1 MSLYETIESLIP
13 EGIPA
18 IGAIFYNAIP
28 ARRFRKYYRI
38 IADNIPVEKGRILDV
53 GTGPG
58 YLPIEIAKKNP
69 SIEVV
74 GIDVSEK
81 MVDIARKN
89 AGGIDNIDFKV
100 MDANRLEFDDDYF
113 DFIVSSGSSHHWRSP
128 VRIYNEIHRV
138 LRKARQAWIYELCP
152 EIPKEEV
159 KEALFAPYPL
169 FRLVA
174 SIHGIRE
181 AEYHTRVRDII
192 ESSKFSHYTFEKQA
206 IAKKVVLRK

>member
-28 ARRFRKYYRI
+28 ARRFRKYYRT
-38 IADNIPVEKGRILDV
+38 IADNIQVEKGRILDV

-58 YLPIEIAKKNP
+58 YLPIEIAKKYP

-74 GIDVSEK
+74 GIDVSKK
-81 MVDIARKN
+81 MIDIARKN
-89 AGGIDNIDFKV
+89 AGGIANIDFKV
-100 MDANRLEFDDDYF
+100 MDASKLEFDNDYF
-113 DFIVSSGSSHHWRSP
+113 DFIVSSGSSHHWRNP
-128 VRIYNEIHRV
+128 VRIYNEIYRV
-138 LRKARQAWIYELCP
+138 LKRERQAWIYELCP
-152 EIPKEEV
+152 DISREEV

-169 FRLVA
+169 FKFVA

-181 AEYHTRVRDII
+181 EEYHTRIRNII
-192 ESSKFSHYTFEKQA
+192 ESSDFSHYAFEKQS
-206 IAKKVVLRK
+206 IAVRVVLRK